1 MATTSQLETLPSQ
14 TAASIVAAGSGQR
27 VNERKER
34 SMARRRYQKG
44 SVILRGS
51 NWYGRYRESIVGH
64 DGHEVR
70 IRRSVILGSKR
81 DFPTKRL
88 AERRLEVFIAP
99 INSISYRPGRVATV
113 EEFAE
118 RWRIEILSKRKP
130 STIHAAESHLRN
142 QILSILGKIRLSDL
156 GTENQQGFVTRLS
169 GTVARK
175 TLLSVLGTLSSML
188 NTAQNWGYV
197 SQGVSFS
204 KLALPERS
212 VKEEA
217 RRFTADQARSIIAMA
232 NGQFRVMFAIAAMT
246 GLRAGEILGLQARD
260 IDFERRQL
268 HVRRSV
274 WRGKPQTPKS
284 VNSEAVLPIPD
295 QLVEIVKPHV
305 ESLENSTGWLFV
317 NGRGHLF
324 IAENVVRQA
333 LVPILDALKIQRC
346 GFHAFRHT
354 HTSLLLQSG
363 APVPVTQAQLR
374 HSDPRVTI
382 GIYGH
387 IIGDDHRGAVEKVA
401 SMLDPNGPNAKA
413 QTQMIQ

>member
-1 MATTSQLETLPSQ
+1 
-14 TAASIVAAGSGQR
+14 
-27 VNERKER
+27 
-34 SMARRRYQKG
+34 MARRRYQKG

-51 NWYGRYRESIVGH
+51 NWYGRYRESVIGP
-64 DGHEVR
+64 DGREIR
-70 IRRSVILGSKR
+70 IRRSVILGSKKE
-81 DFPTKRL
+81 FPTKRL

-99 INSISYRPGRVATV
+99 VNSISYRPGRVATL

-142 QILSILGKIRLSDL
+142 QILPLLGKIRLSEL
-156 GTENQQGFVTRLS
+156 GTENQQMFVTRLS
-169 GTVARK
+169 GKVSRK
-175 TLLSVLGTLSSML
+175 TLLNVLGTLSSML
-188 NTAQNWGYV
+188 RTAQNWGYV

-212 VKEEA
+212 VKEQA
-217 RRFTADQARSIIAMA
+217 HRFTAEQVRTIIAMA
-232 NGQFRVMFAIAAMT
+232 KGQYRVMFAIAAMT

-260 IDFERRQL
+260 FDFEGRVV

-284 VNSEAVLPIPD
+284 VHSEAVLPIPD
-295 QLVEIVKPHV
+295 QLVEIVKPHI
-305 ESLENSTGWLFV
+305 ESLQNSMGWLFV
-317 NGRGHLF
+317 NSRGHLF
-324 IAENVVRQA
+324 IAENAVRQA
-333 LVPILDALKIQRC
+333 LVPILDALKIPRC

-387 IIGDDHRGAVEKVA
+387 VIGDDHREAVERVA
-401 SMLDPNGPNAKA
+401 SLLDPNGPNAKPP
-413 QTQMIQ
+413 TQLIQ